1 MDILIIILAK
11 QEVNMLVYKTE
22 VFRDDEVI
30 AEFYEDELGDA
41 VNAAE
46 GVVKTNDIV
55 SISTA
60 LECLDGYTETDE
72 PLVMCYK
79 IDTVP
84 KYLKYAY

>member
-1 MDILIIILAK
+1 
-11 QEVNMLVYKTE
+11 MLVYKTE
-22 VFRDDEVI
+22 VMRHNPILNESEVV
-30 AEFYEDELGDA
+30 AEFYLDELGEA

-46 GVVKTNDIV
+46 GVVETDDV
-55 SISTA
+55 VCISTA

-72 PLVMCYK
+72 PLIMCYK

>member
-1 MDILIIILAK
+1 MGILIIILAK

-46 GVVKTNDIV
+46 GVVRLT
-55 SISTA
+55 T
-60 LECLDGYTETDE
+60 
-72 PLVMCYK
+72 
-79 IDTVP
+79 
-84 KYLKYAY
+84 